1 MDKQTYCFMLA
12 IDYIFALMVAFAI
25 SVIFTLLITKLAKS
39 LKIVD
44 WPDQPR
50 KIHPKP
56 TPLLGGLAIFLSFN
70 LVIFLYL
77 FFTDKLSGETI
88 GIKNLLGISLGTLF
102 LVIGGI
108 LDDKYNLKPKWQI
121 IWPVLS
127 VLSVIV
133 AGIGID
139 WVSNPF
145 NEGIFYLNEYSF
157 NVFWYGGFPYKI
169 TLLADVFTLLWL
181 MAMIYTTKLLDGLDG
196 LVSGMTVISAVFI
209 FLTSLN
215 KGETIQSDVAL
226 LSMILLGVFA
236 GFLVFNFNPA
246 SIFLGEGGSTMAGF
260 LLGSLSIVSGS
271 KVGVTLML
279 LSIPVLDFVWTIIR
293 RLLDKRSPFSTAD
306 DLHLH
311 FRLIRVGFSVK
322 QAVLFLY
329 AIAIVFGTA
338 IYYLQDYG
346 LGFWPFSALAII
358 VFMLIMAY
366 VYRKKKLESKL
377 LTPEK

>member
-1 MDKQTYCFMLA
+1 MFSS
-12 IDYIFALMVAFAI
+12 DYILALIVSFAV
-25 SVIFTLLITKLAKS
+25 SVIFTLLIAKLAKH

-44 WPDQPR
+44 SPDQAR
-50 KIHPKP
+50 KVHLKP

-70 LVIFLYL
+70 LMVFLYS
-77 FFTDKLSGETI
+77 FFTTDLLGDTI
-88 GIKNLLGISLGTLF
+88 SMRNLLGIFLGTLF
-102 LVIGGI
+102 LASGGF

-121 IWPVLS
+121 VWPILS

-133 AGIGID
+133 CGLGID
-139 WVSNPF
+139 WVTNPF
-145 NEGIFYLNEYSF
+145 GEGIFYLNDYTF

-169 TLLADVFTLLWL
+169 TLFADIFTLLWL

-209 FLTSLN
+209 FLTALN
-215 KGETIQSDVAL
+215 KGETLQSDVAL

-279 LSIPVLDFVWTIIR
+279 LSIPVLDFIWTIIR

-311 FRLIRVGFSVK
+311 FRLLRVGFSVK
-322 QAVLFLY
+322 QAVFFLY
-329 AIAIVFGTA
+329 SIALVFGIA

-346 LGFWPFSALAII
+346 FGFWSFSVLAMA
-358 VFMLIMAY
+358 VFMVIMAY
-366 VYRKKKLESKL
+366 IYRKKKRENKL
-377 LTPEK
+377 LTEGK

>member
-1 MDKQTYCFMLA
+1 MNSY
-12 IDYIFALMVAFAI
+12 DYIFALLASFLV
-25 SVIFTLLITKLAKS
+25 SLVFTLLITILAK
-39 LKIVD
+39 KFNIVD
-44 WPDQPR
+44 RPDKER
-50 KIHPKP
+50 KIHTKP

-70 LVIFLYL
+70 LVVFLYS
-77 FFTDKLSGETI
+77 FFTNDLIGDTI
-88 GIKNLLGISLGTLF
+88 TIRNLFGIFLGTLF
-102 LVIGGI
+102 LAIGGF

-121 IWPVLS
+121 VWPIFS

-133 AGIGID
+133 CGLGID
-139 WVSNPF
+139 WVTNPF
-145 NEGIFYLNEYSF
+145 GEGIFYLNDYAF

-169 TLLADVFTLLWL
+169 TLFADIFTLLWL

-196 LVSGMTVISAVFI
+196 LVSGMTVISAIFI

-260 LLGSLSIVSGS
+260 LLGSLSIISGS

-279 LSIPVLDFVWTIIR
+279 LSIPVLDFIWTIIR
-293 RLLDKRSPFSTAD
+293 RLIDKRSPFSTAD

-311 FRLIRVGFSVK
+311 FRLLRVGFSVK
-322 QAVLFLY
+322 QAVFFLY

-346 LGFWPFSALAII
+346 LGFWSFSVLAIT
-358 VFMLIMAY
+358 VFMVIMAY
-366 VYRKKKLESKL
+366 IYRKKKLENEL
-377 LTPEK
+377 LTEGK

>member
-1 MDKQTYCFMLA
+1 MFA
-12 IDYIFALMVAFAI
+12 SDYILALIVAFAI
-25 SVIFTLLITKLAKS
+25 SVVFTLIVSMLAKRFR
-39 LKIVD
+39 IVD
-44 WPDQPR
+44 VPDQAR
-50 KIHPKP
+50 KIHHKP

-70 LVIFLYL
+70 LAVFLYSYFTNDLIGDTISLRNLAGIFLG
-77 FFTDKLSGETI
+77 S
-88 GIKNLLGISLGTLF
+88 LF
-102 LVIGGI
+102 LAIGGF

-121 IWPVLS
+121 VWPILS

-133 AGIGID
+133 CGLGID
-139 WVSNPF
+139 WVTNPF
-145 NEGIFYLNEYSF
+145 GEGIFYLDGYVF
-157 NVFWYGGFPYKI
+157 NVFWYAGFPYKI
-169 TLLADVFTLLWL
+169 TLLADVFTLIWL

-196 LVSGMTVISAVFI
+196 LVSGMTVISAIFI

-215 KGETIQSDVAL
+215 KGEIIQTDVAL

-260 LLGSLSIVSGS
+260 LLGSLSIISGS

-279 LSIPVLDFVWTIIR
+279 LSIPVLDFIWTIIR

-311 FRLIRVGFSVK
+311 FRLLRVGLSVK
-322 QAVLFLY
+322 QAVFFLY
-329 AIAIVFGTA
+329 SIAIVFGTA

-346 LGFWPFSALAII
+346 LGFWSFSALAMM
-358 VFMLIMAY
+358 VFMVIMAY
-366 VYRKKKLESKL
+366 IYRKKKLENRL
-377 LTPEK
+377 LTEGK